1 MNDNQEKELLTVPC
15 EFPIKVMGLK
25 QDTFAETIGQVI
37 KEFDPTFNP
46 ETITVRDS
54 RQGHYQALQVVVH
67 ATSREQLDS
76 IYMAL
81 THHPMVKVVL

>member
-1 MNDNQEKELLTVPC
+1 MNDNQEKELLTFPC

-37 KEFDPTFNP
+37 KEFDPTFTP

-54 RQGHYQALQVVVH
+54 RQGHYQALQVIVH

>member
-1 MNDNQEKELLTVPC
+1 MNDNQEKELLTFPC

-54 RQGHYQALQVVVH
+54 LQGHYQALQVVVH

>member
-1 MNDNQEKELLTVPC
+1 MTMQEKELLQFPC
-15 EFPIKVMGLK
+15 DFPIKVMGFSAPE
-25 QDTFAETIGQVI
+25 FASTIGQLI
-37 KEFDPTFNP
+37 KEFDPLFNT
-46 ETITVRDS
+46 ETIARRPS
-54 RQGHYQALQVVVH
+54 KQGRYEALHVVVH

>member
-1 MNDNQEKELLTVPC
+1 MIQEKELIQFPC
-15 EFPIKVMGLK
+15 DFPIKVMGYT
-25 QDTFAETIGQVI
+25 DPRFAQTVGKLI
-37 KEFDPTFNP
+37 KELDPFFNP
-46 ETITVRDS
+46 ETIAVRPS
-54 RQGHYQALQVVVH
+54 KQGRYEALHIVVH

>member
-1 MNDNQEKELLTVPC
+1 MTNQEKELLQFPC
-15 EFPIKVMGLK
+15 DFPIKVMGFSD
-25 QDTFAETIGQVI
+25 QEFAKTVGELV
-37 KEFDPTFNP
+37 KEFDPLFNP
-46 ETITVRDS
+46 ETIARRPS
-54 RQGHYQALQVVVH
+54 KQGRYEALHVVVH